1 MSPVYHGQAEKEKQT
16 TIHAHNPIPSNPV
29 VPQSSV
35 FGLWEDPHK
44 HGEKLHRER
53 PQLASGFKPRTF
65 MLWGNSTIHQTTML
79 PSSSLFKHLFLGNNL
94 IYCTFGICNNIM
106 TICSSGFNIG
116 LTEKCTWRNLVS
128 GGGRCHVPTALR
140 PPPIRAS
147 RSTPLYFGPTM
158 VTAVSTTKTS
168 VFIYIK

>member
-1 MSPVYHGQAEKEKQT
+1 MQCYVPSHQSIMGRAEKEKQT
-16 TIHAHNPIPSNPV
+16 TIHAHNPIQSNPV
-29 VPQSSV
+29 IPQSNV
-35 FGLWEDPHK
+35 FGLWEDPHR

-53 PQLASGFKPRTF
+53 PQLASRFKPRTY
-65 MLWGNSTIHQTTML
+65 
-79 PSSSLFKHLFLGNNL
+79 PLFLGNNL
-94 IYCTFGICNNIM
+94 IYCTFGIFNNIM